1 MVHQSG
7 GEALSHELTL
17 LQADLIFLGG
27 LVENAITKSLN
38 SLTSR
43 NLDESQ
49 EVIKEDD
56 QIDKRRYDIE
66 DHCMKIV
73 REFAPVA
80 GDLRRVF
87 SSLLCSQELERMG
100 DYAEGIAKIS
110 LSIGKEPMLKPL
122 VDIPRMAEK
131 SSKMLSGSLDALV
144 NRDEQLAIQVCRDD
158 NEVDELY
165 NQVYREL
172 LTFMISDP
180 KTIERAT
187 YLLWVSHNIERIA
200 DRATNISERVLYLIT
215 GKIFDIHELVY

>member
-1 MVHQSG
+1 MPRTDFDRSLQQIQDELLMLGSMVEKSIDRSVL
-7 GEALSHELTL
+7 ALKNRDLSLSKTVIDDD
-17 LQADLIFLGG
+17 DLIDDL
-27 LVENAITKSLN
+27 
-38 SLTSR
+38 R
-43 NLDESQ
+43 NKIEEKCIS
-49 EVIKEDD
+49 VIAT
-56 QIDKRRYDIE
+56 QNP
-66 DHCMKIV
+66 M
-73 REFAPVA
+73 A
-80 GDLRRVF
+80 GDLRTVI
-87 SSLLCSQELERMG
+87 SVLYIAEELERMG

-131 SSKMLSGSLDALV
+131 SSKMLSRSLDALV

-215 GKIFDIHELVY
+215 GRIFDIHELVY

>member
-1 MVHQSG
+1 MPRTDFDRSLQQIQDELLMLGSMVEKSIDRSVI
-7 GEALSHELTL
+7 ALKNRDLPLSKTVIDDD
-17 LQADLIFLGG
+17 DLIDDL
-27 LVENAITKSLN
+27 
-38 SLTSR
+38 R
-43 NLDESQ
+43 NKIEEKCIS
-49 EVIKEDD
+49 VIAT
-56 QIDKRRYDIE
+56 QNP
-66 DHCMKIV
+66 M
-73 REFAPVA
+73 A
-80 GDLRRVF
+80 GDLRTVI
-87 SSLLCSQELERMG
+87 SVLYIAEELERMG

-131 SSKMLSGSLDALV
+131 SSKMLSRSLDALV

-215 GKIFDIHELVY
+215 GKIFDIHELIY

>member
-1 MVHQSG
+1 MPRTDFDRSLQQIQDELLVLGCMVEKSIDRSVM
-7 GEALSHELTL
+7 ALKNRDLPLSKPVIDDD
-17 LQADLIFLGG
+17 DLIDDL
-27 LVENAITKSLN
+27 
-38 SLTSR
+38 R
-43 NLDESQ
+43 NKIEEKCIS
-49 EVIKEDD
+49 VIAT
-56 QIDKRRYDIE
+56 QNP
-66 DHCMKIV
+66 M
-73 REFAPVA
+73 A
-80 GDLRRVF
+80 GDLRTVI
-87 SSLLCSQELERMG
+87 SVLYIAEELERMG

-165 NQVYREL
+165 NQVYRDL

>member
-1 MVHQSG
+1 MPRTDFDRSLQQIQDELLVLGSMVEKSIDRSVL
-7 GEALSHELTL
+7 ALKNRDLPLSKTVIDDD
-17 LQADLIFLGG
+17 DLIDDL
-27 LVENAITKSLN
+27 
-38 SLTSR
+38 R
-43 NLDESQ
+43 NKIEEKCIS
-49 EVIKEDD
+49 VIAT
-56 QIDKRRYDIE
+56 QNP
-66 DHCMKIV
+66 M
-73 REFAPVA
+73 A
-80 GDLRRVF
+80 GDLRTVI
-87 SSLLCSQELERMG
+87 SVLYIAEELERMG

-131 SSKMLSGSLDALV
+131 SSKMLSRSLDALV

-215 GKIFDIHELVY
+215 GKIFDIHEFVYGDA

>member
-1 MVHQSG
+1 MPRTDFDRSLQEIQDDLLVLGSMVEKSIDRSVISLKNRDLP
-7 GEALSHELTL
+7 LSKIVI
-17 LQADLIFLGG
+17 ADDDLI
-27 LVENAITKSLN
+27 
-38 SLTSR
+38 
-43 NLDESQ
+43 D
-49 EVIKEDD
+49 
-56 QIDKRRYDIE
+56 DKRNHIE
-66 DHCMKIV
+66 EKCISVIATQNPM
-73 REFAPVA
+73 A
-80 GDLRRVF
+80 GDLRTVI
-87 SSLLCSQELERMG
+87 SVLYIAEELERMG

-110 LSIGKEPMLKPL
+110 LSIGSEPMLKPL

-131 SSKMLSGSLDALV
+131 ASLMLSRSLDALV
-144 NRDEQLAIQVCRDD
+144 KRDEQLAIQVCRDD
-158 NEVDELY
+158 SEVDELY

>member
-1 MVHQSG
+1 MPRTDFDRSLQDIQDELLVLGSMVEKSIDRSVL
-7 GEALSHELTL
+7 ALKNRDLSLSKTVIDDD
-17 LQADLIFLGG
+17 DLIDDLRNKI
-27 LVENAITKSLN
+27 EEKSI
-38 SLTSR
+38 S
-43 NLDESQ
+43 
-49 EVIKEDD
+49 VIAT
-56 QIDKRRYDIE
+56 QNP
-66 DHCMKIV
+66 M
-73 REFAPVA
+73 A
-80 GDLRRVF
+80 GDLRTVI
-87 SSLLCSQELERMG
+87 SVLYIAEELERMG

-131 SSKMLSGSLDALV
+131 SSKMLSRSLDALV

-215 GKIFDIHELVY
+215 GKIFDIHELIY

>member
-1 MVHQSG
+1 MPRTDFDRSLQDIQEELLVLGSMVEKSIDRSVL
-7 GEALSHELTL
+7 ALKNRDLSLSKIVIDDD
-17 LQADLIFLGG
+17 DLIDD
-27 LVENAITKSLN
+27 I
-38 SLTSR
+38 R
-43 NLDESQ
+43 NQIEEKCIS
-49 EVIKEDD
+49 VIAT
-56 QIDKRRYDIE
+56 QNP
-66 DHCMKIV
+66 M
-73 REFAPVA
+73 A
-80 GDLRRVF
+80 GDLRTVI
-87 SSLLCSQELERMG
+87 SVLYIAEELERMG

-131 SSKMLSGSLDALV
+131 SSKMLSRSLDALV

-215 GKIFDIHELVY
+215 GKIFDIHELIY

>member
-1 MVHQSG
+1 MPRTDFDRSLQEIQDELLVLGSMVEKSIDRSVL
-7 GEALSHELTL
+7 ALKNRDLSLSKTVIDDD
-17 LQADLIFLGG
+17 DLIDDL
-27 LVENAITKSLN
+27 
-38 SLTSR
+38 R
-43 NLDESQ
+43 NKIEEKCIS
-49 EVIKEDD
+49 VIAT
-56 QIDKRRYDIE
+56 QNP
-66 DHCMKIV
+66 M
-73 REFAPVA
+73 A
-80 GDLRRVF
+80 GDLRTVI
-87 SSLLCSQELERMG
+87 SVLYIAEQLERMG

-131 SSKMLSGSLDALV
+131 SSKMLSRSLDALV

-158 NEVDELY
+158 NEVDALY

-215 GKIFDIHELVY
+215 GRIFDIHELVY

>member
-1 MVHQSG
+1 MPRTDFDRSLQQIQDELLVLGSMVEKSIDRSVI
-7 GEALSHELTL
+7 ALKNRDLPLSKTVIDDD
-17 LQADLIFLGG
+17 DLIDDL
-27 LVENAITKSLN
+27 
-38 SLTSR
+38 R
-43 NLDESQ
+43 NKIEEKCIS
-49 EVIKEDD
+49 VIAT
-56 QIDKRRYDIE
+56 QNP
-66 DHCMKIV
+66 M
-73 REFAPVA
+73 A
-80 GDLRRVF
+80 GDLRTVI
-87 SSLLCSQELERMG
+87 SVLYIAEELERMG

-131 SSKMLSGSLDALV
+131 SSKMLSRSLDALV

-215 GKIFDIHELVY
+215 GKIFDIHELIY

>member
-1 MVHQSG
+1 MPRTDFDRSLQEIQEELLVLGSMVEKSIDRSVS
-7 GEALSHELTL
+7 ALKNRDLSLSKIVIDDD
-17 LQADLIFLGG
+17 DLIDDM
-27 LVENAITKSLN
+27 
-38 SLTSR
+38 R
-43 NLDESQ
+43 NKIEEKCIS
-49 EVIKEDD
+49 VIAT
-56 QIDKRRYDIE
+56 QNP
-66 DHCMKIV
+66 M
-73 REFAPVA
+73 A
-80 GDLRRVF
+80 GDLRTVI
-87 SSLLCSQELERMG
+87 SVLYIAEELERMG

-131 SSKMLSGSLDALV
+131 SSKMLSRSLDALV

-158 NEVDELY
+158 SEVDELY

-215 GKIFDIHELVY
+215 GKIFDIHELIY

>member
-1 MVHQSG
+1 MPRTDFDRSLQQIQDELLVLGSMVEKSIDRSVL
-7 GEALSHELTL
+7 ALKNRDLSLSKTVIDDD
-17 LQADLIFLGG
+17 DLIDDL
-27 LVENAITKSLN
+27 
-38 SLTSR
+38 R
-43 NLDESQ
+43 NKIEEKCIS
-49 EVIKEDD
+49 VIAT
-56 QIDKRRYDIE
+56 QNP
-66 DHCMKIV
+66 M
-73 REFAPVA
+73 A
-80 GDLRRVF
+80 GDLRTVI
-87 SSLLCSQELERMG
+87 SVLYIAEELERMG

>member
-1 MVHQSG
+1 MPRTDFDRSLQDIQDELLVLGSMVEKSIDRSVL
-7 GEALSHELTL
+7 ALKNRDLSLSKTVIDDD
-17 LQADLIFLGG
+17 DLIDDLRNKI
-27 LVENAITKSLN
+27 EEKSI
-38 SLTSR
+38 S
-43 NLDESQ
+43 
-49 EVIKEDD
+49 VIAT
-56 QIDKRRYDIE
+56 QNP
-66 DHCMKIV
+66 M
-73 REFAPVA
+73 A
-80 GDLRRVF
+80 GDLRTVI
-87 SSLLCSQELERMG
+87 SVLYIAEELERMG

-131 SSKMLSGSLDALV
+131 SSKMLSRSLDALV

-215 GKIFDIHELVY
+215 GRIFDIHELVY

>member
-1 MVHQSG
+1 MPRTDFDRSLQEIQDELLVLGSMVEKSIDRSVL
-7 GEALSHELTL
+7 ALKNRDLSLSKTVIDDD
-17 LQADLIFLGG
+17 DLIDDLRNKIE
-27 LVENAITKSLN
+27 ENCIS
-38 SLTSR
+38 
-43 NLDESQ
+43 
-49 EVIKEDD
+49 VIAT
-56 QIDKRRYDIE
+56 QNP
-66 DHCMKIV
+66 M
-73 REFAPVA
+73 A
-80 GDLRRVF
+80 GDLRTVI
-87 SSLLCSQELERMG
+87 SVLYIAEELERMG

-131 SSKMLSGSLDALV
+131 SSKMLSRSLDALV

-215 GKIFDIHELVY
+215 GKIFDIHELIY

>member
-1 MVHQSG
+1 MPRTDFDRSLQEIQDDLLVLGSMVEKSIDRSV
-7 GEALSHELTL
+7 LSLKNRDL
-17 LQADLIFLGG
+17 PLSKIVIADDDLI
-27 LVENAITKSLN
+27 
-38 SLTSR
+38 
-43 NLDESQ
+43 D
-49 EVIKEDD
+49 
-56 QIDKRRYDIE
+56 DKRNHIE
-66 DHCMKIV
+66 EKCISVIATQNPM
-73 REFAPVA
+73 A
-80 GDLRRVF
+80 GDLRTVI
-87 SSLLCSQELERMG
+87 SVLYIAEELERMG

-110 LSIGKEPMLKPL
+110 LSIGSEPMLKPL

-131 SSKMLSGSLDALV
+131 ASLMLSRSLDALV
-144 NRDEQLAIQVCRDD
+144 KRDEQLAIQVCRDD
-158 NEVDELY
+158 SEVDELY

>member
-1 MVHQSG
+1 MPRTDFDRSLQQIQDELLVLGSMVEKSIDRSVL
-7 GEALSHELTL
+7 ALKNRDLPLSKTVIDDD
-17 LQADLIFLGG
+17 DLIDDL
-27 LVENAITKSLN
+27 
-38 SLTSR
+38 R
-43 NLDESQ
+43 NKIEEKCIS
-49 EVIKEDD
+49 VIAT
-56 QIDKRRYDIE
+56 QNP
-66 DHCMKIV
+66 M
-73 REFAPVA
+73 A
-80 GDLRRVF
+80 GDLRTVI
-87 SSLLCSQELERMG
+87 SVLYIAEELERMG

-131 SSKMLSGSLDALV
+131 SSKMLSRSLDALV

-215 GKIFDIHELVY
+215 GRIFDIHELVY

>member
-1 MVHQSG
+1 MPRTEFDRSLQEIEDELLVLGSMVEKSIDRSVL
-7 GEALSHELTL
+7 ALKNRDLSLSKIVIDDD
-17 LQADLIFLGG
+17 DLIDDL
-27 LVENAITKSLN
+27 
-38 SLTSR
+38 R
-43 NLDESQ
+43 NKIEEKCIS
-49 EVIKEDD
+49 VIAT
-56 QIDKRRYDIE
+56 QNP
-66 DHCMKIV
+66 M
-73 REFAPVA
+73 A
-80 GDLRRVF
+80 GDLRTVI
-87 SSLLCSQELERMG
+87 SVLYIAEELERMG

-131 SSKMLSGSLDALV
+131 SSKMLSNSLDALV
-144 NRDEQLAIQVCRDD
+144 NRDEPLAIQVCRDD
-158 NEVDELY
+158 SEVDELY

>member
-1 MVHQSG
+1 MPRTDFDRSLQEIQDELLVLGSMVEKSIDRSVL
-7 GEALSHELTL
+7 ALKNRDLSLSKTVIDDD
-17 LQADLIFLGG
+17 DLIDDL
-27 LVENAITKSLN
+27 
-38 SLTSR
+38 R
-43 NLDESQ
+43 NKIEEKCIS
-49 EVIKEDD
+49 VIAT
-56 QIDKRRYDIE
+56 QNP
-66 DHCMKIV
+66 M
-73 REFAPVA
+73 A
-80 GDLRRVF
+80 GDLRTVI
-87 SSLLCSQELERMG
+87 SVLYIAEELERMG
-100 DYAEGIAKIS
+100 DYAVGIAKIS

-131 SSKMLSGSLDALV
+131 SSKMLSRSLDALV

-215 GKIFDIHELVY
+215 GRIFDIHELVY

>member
-1 MVHQSG
+1 MPRTDFDRSLQQIQDELLVLGSMVEKSIDRSVM
-7 GEALSHELTL
+7 ALKNRDLPLSKTVIDDD
-17 LQADLIFLGG
+17 DLIDDL
-27 LVENAITKSLN
+27 
-38 SLTSR
+38 R
-43 NLDESQ
+43 NKIEEKCIS
-49 EVIKEDD
+49 VIAT
-56 QIDKRRYDIE
+56 QNP
-66 DHCMKIV
+66 M
-73 REFAPVA
+73 A
-80 GDLRRVF
+80 GDLRTVI
-87 SSLLCSQELERMG
+87 SVLYIAEELERMG

-131 SSKMLSGSLDALV
+131 SSKMLSRSLDALV
-144 NRDEQLAIQVCRDD
+144 NRDEQLAVQVCRDD

-180 KTIERAT
+180 KTRERAT

-215 GKIFDIHELVY
+215 GKIFDIHELIY

>member
-1 MVHQSG
+1 MPRTDFDRSLQEIQDELLVLGSMVEKSIDRSVL
-7 GEALSHELTL
+7 ALKNRDLSLSKTVIDDD
-17 LQADLIFLGG
+17 DLIDDLRNKI
-27 LVENAITKSLN
+27 EEKSI
-38 SLTSR
+38 S
-43 NLDESQ
+43 
-49 EVIKEDD
+49 VIAT
-56 QIDKRRYDIE
+56 QNP
-66 DHCMKIV
+66 M
-73 REFAPVA
+73 A
-80 GDLRRVF
+80 GDLRTVI
-87 SSLLCSQELERMG
+87 SVLYIAEELERMG

-131 SSKMLSGSLDALV
+131 SSKMLSRSLDALV

-215 GKIFDIHELVY
+215 GRIFDIHELVY

>member
-1 MVHQSG
+1 MPRTDFDRSLQQIQDELLVLGSMVEKSIDRSVL
-7 GEALSHELTL
+7 ALKNRDLPLSKTVIDDD
-17 LQADLIFLGG
+17 DLIDDLRNKIE
-27 LVENAITKSLN
+27 ENCIS
-38 SLTSR
+38 
-43 NLDESQ
+43 
-49 EVIKEDD
+49 VIAT
-56 QIDKRRYDIE
+56 QNP
-66 DHCMKIV
+66 M
-73 REFAPVA
+73 A
-80 GDLRRVF
+80 GDLRTVI
-87 SSLLCSQELERMG
+87 SVLYIAEELERMG

-215 GKIFDIHELVY
+215 GKIFDIHELIY

>member
-1 MVHQSG
+1 MPRTDFDRSLQEIQDDLLVLGSMVEKSIDRSV
-7 GEALSHELTL
+7 LSLKNRDLPLSKIVIADE
-17 LQADLIFLGG
+17 DLI
-27 LVENAITKSLN
+27 
-38 SLTSR
+38 
-43 NLDESQ
+43 D
-49 EVIKEDD
+49 
-56 QIDKRRYDIE
+56 DKRNHIE
-66 DHCMKIV
+66 EKCISVIATQNPM
-73 REFAPVA
+73 A
-80 GDLRRVF
+80 GDLRTVI
-87 SSLLCSQELERMG
+87 SVLYIAEELERMG

-110 LSIGKEPMLKPL
+110 LSIGSEPMLKPL

-131 SSKMLSGSLDALV
+131 ASLMLSRSLDALV
-144 NRDEQLAIQVCRDD
+144 KRDEQLAIQVCRDD
-158 NEVDELY
+158 SEVDELY

>member
-1 MVHQSG
+1 MPRTDFDRSLQQIQDELLVLGSMVEKSIDRSVM
-7 GEALSHELTL
+7 ALKNRDLPLSKTVIDDD
-17 LQADLIFLGG
+17 DLIDDL
-27 LVENAITKSLN
+27 
-38 SLTSR
+38 R
-43 NLDESQ
+43 NKIEEKCIS
-49 EVIKEDD
+49 VIAT
-56 QIDKRRYDIE
+56 QNP
-66 DHCMKIV
+66 M
-73 REFAPVA
+73 A
-80 GDLRRVF
+80 GDLRTVI
-87 SSLLCSQELERMG
+87 SVLYIAEELERMG

-131 SSKMLSGSLDALV
+131 SSKMLSRSLDALV
-144 NRDEQLAIQVCRDD
+144 NRDEQLAVQVCRDD

-215 GKIFDIHELVY
+215 GKIFDIHELIY

>member
-1 MVHQSG
+1 MPRTDFDRSLQEIQDELLVLGSMVEKSIDRSVL
-7 GEALSHELTL
+7 ALKNRDLSLSKTVIDDD
-17 LQADLIFLGG
+17 DLIDDL
-27 LVENAITKSLN
+27 
-38 SLTSR
+38 R
-43 NLDESQ
+43 NKIEEKCIS
-49 EVIKEDD
+49 VIAT
-56 QIDKRRYDIE
+56 QNP
-66 DHCMKIV
+66 M
-73 REFAPVA
+73 A
-80 GDLRRVF
+80 GDLRTVI
-87 SSLLCSQELERMG
+87 SVLYIAEELERMG

-131 SSKMLSGSLDALV
+131 SSKMLSRSLDALV

-158 NEVDELY
+158 NEVDALY

-200 DRATNISERVLYLIT
+200 DRATNISERVLHLIT
-215 GKIFDIHELVY
+215 GRIFDIHELVY

>member
-1 MVHQSG
+1 MPRTDFDRSLQDIQDELLVLGSMVEKSIDRSVL
-7 GEALSHELTL
+7 ALKNRDLSLSKTVIDDD
-17 LQADLIFLGG
+17 DLIDDLRNKI
-27 LVENAITKSLN
+27 EEKSI
-38 SLTSR
+38 S
-43 NLDESQ
+43 
-49 EVIKEDD
+49 VIAT
-56 QIDKRRYDIE
+56 QNP
-66 DHCMKIV
+66 M
-73 REFAPVA
+73 A
-80 GDLRRVF
+80 GDLRTVI
-87 SSLLCSQELERMG
+87 SVLYIAEELERMG

-131 SSKMLSGSLDALV
+131 SSKMLSRSLDALV

-215 GKIFDIHELVY
+215 GKIFDIHEFVYGDA

>member
-1 MVHQSG
+1 MPRTDFDRSLQQIQDELLVLGSMVEKSIDRSVL
-7 GEALSHELTL
+7 ALKNRDLPLSKTVIDDD
-17 LQADLIFLGG
+17 DLIDDL
-27 LVENAITKSLN
+27 
-38 SLTSR
+38 R
-43 NLDESQ
+43 NKIEEKCIS
-49 EVIKEDD
+49 VIAT
-56 QIDKRRYDIE
+56 QNP
-66 DHCMKIV
+66 M
-73 REFAPVA
+73 A
-80 GDLRRVF
+80 GDLRTVI
-87 SSLLCSQELERMG
+87 SVLYIAEELERMG

-131 SSKMLSGSLDALV
+131 SSKMLSRSLDALV

>member
-1 MVHQSG
+1 MPRTDFDRSLQEIQDELLVLGSMVEKSIDRSVL
-7 GEALSHELTL
+7 ALKNRDLSLSKIVIDDD
-17 LQADLIFLGG
+17 DLIDDL
-27 LVENAITKSLN
+27 
-38 SLTSR
+38 R
-43 NLDESQ
+43 NKIEEKCIS
-49 EVIKEDD
+49 VIAT
-56 QIDKRRYDIE
+56 QNP
-66 DHCMKIV
+66 M
-73 REFAPVA
+73 A
-80 GDLRRVF
+80 GDLRTVI
-87 SSLLCSQELERMG
+87 SVLYIAEELERMG

-131 SSKMLSGSLDALV
+131 SSKMLSRSLDALV

-158 NEVDELY
+158 NEVDALY

-215 GKIFDIHELVY
+215 GRIFDIHELVY

>member
-1 MVHQSG
+1 MPRTDFDRSLQEIQDELLVLGSMVEKSIDRSVL
-7 GEALSHELTL
+7 ALKNRDLSLSKTVIDDD
-17 LQADLIFLGG
+17 DLIDDL
-27 LVENAITKSLN
+27 
-38 SLTSR
+38 R
-43 NLDESQ
+43 NKIEEKCIS
-49 EVIKEDD
+49 VIAT
-56 QIDKRRYDIE
+56 QNP
-66 DHCMKIV
+66 M
-73 REFAPVA
+73 A
-80 GDLRRVF
+80 GDLRTVI
-87 SSLLCSQELERMG
+87 SVLYIAEELERMG

-131 SSKMLSGSLDALV
+131 SSKMLSRSLDALV

-158 NEVDELY
+158 NEVDALY

-215 GKIFDIHELVY
+215 GRIFDIHELVY

>member
-1 MVHQSG
+1 MID
-7 GEALSHELTL
+7 
-17 LQADLIFLGG
+17 DL
-27 LVENAITKSLN
+27 
-38 SLTSR
+38 R
-43 NLDESQ
+43 NKIEEKCIS
-49 EVIKEDD
+49 VIAT
-56 QIDKRRYDIE
+56 QNP
-66 DHCMKIV
+66 M
-73 REFAPVA
+73 A
-80 GDLRRVF
+80 GDLRTVI
-87 SSLLCSQELERMG
+87 SVLYIAEELERMG

-131 SSKMLSGSLDALV
+131 SSKMLSRSLDALV

-158 NEVDELY
+158 NEVDALY

-215 GKIFDIHELVY
+215 GRIFDIHELVY

>member
-1 MVHQSG
+1 MPRTDFDRSLQQIQDELLMLGSMVEKSIDRSVM
-7 GEALSHELTL
+7 ALKSRDLPLSKTIIDDD
-17 LQADLIFLGG
+17 DLIDDLRNKIE
-27 LVENAITKSLN
+27 ENCIS
-38 SLTSR
+38 
-43 NLDESQ
+43 
-49 EVIKEDD
+49 VIAT
-56 QIDKRRYDIE
+56 QNP
-66 DHCMKIV
+66 M
-73 REFAPVA
+73 A
-80 GDLRRVF
+80 GDLRTVI
-87 SSLLCSQELERMG
+87 SVLYIAEELERMG

-131 SSKMLSGSLDALV
+131 SSKMLSRSLDALV

-215 GKIFDIHELVY
+215 GKIFDIHELIY

>member
-1 MVHQSG
+1 MPRTDFDRSLQDIQDELLVLGSMVEKSIDRSVL
-7 GEALSHELTL
+7 ALKNRDLSLSKTVIDDD
-17 LQADLIFLGG
+17 DLIDDL
-27 LVENAITKSLN
+27 
-38 SLTSR
+38 R
-43 NLDESQ
+43 NKIEEKCIS
-49 EVIKEDD
+49 VIAT
-56 QIDKRRYDIE
+56 QNP
-66 DHCMKIV
+66 M
-73 REFAPVA
+73 A
-80 GDLRRVF
+80 GDLRTVI
-87 SSLLCSQELERMG
+87 SVLYIAEELERMG

-131 SSKMLSGSLDALV
+131 SSKMLSRSLDALV

-215 GKIFDIHELVY
+215 GRIFDIHELVY

>member
-1 MVHQSG
+1 MPRTDFDRSLQQIQDELLVLGSMVEKSIDRSVL
-7 GEALSHELTL
+7 ALKNRDLPLSKTVIDDD
-17 LQADLIFLGG
+17 DLIDDL
-27 LVENAITKSLN
+27 
-38 SLTSR
+38 R
-43 NLDESQ
+43 NKIEEKCIS
-49 EVIKEDD
+49 VIAT
-56 QIDKRRYDIE
+56 QNP
-66 DHCMKIV
+66 M
-73 REFAPVA
+73 A
-80 GDLRRVF
+80 GDLRTVI
-87 SSLLCSQELERMG
+87 SVLYIAEELERMG

>member
-1 MVHQSG
+1 MPRTDFDRSLQEIQDELLVLGSMVEKSIDRSVL
-7 GEALSHELTL
+7 ALKNRDLSLSKTVIDDD
-17 LQADLIFLGG
+17 DLIDDL
-27 LVENAITKSLN
+27 
-38 SLTSR
+38 R
-43 NLDESQ
+43 NKIEEKCIS
-49 EVIKEDD
+49 VIAT
-56 QIDKRRYDIE
+56 QNP
-66 DHCMKIV
+66 M
-73 REFAPVA
+73 A
-80 GDLRRVF
+80 GDLRTVI
-87 SSLLCSQELERMG
+87 SVLYIAEELERMG

-131 SSKMLSGSLDALV
+131 SSKMLSRSLDALV

-158 NEVDELY
+158 NEVDALY

-200 DRATNISERVLYLIT
+200 DRATNISERVLYLLT
-215 GKIFDIHELVY
+215 GRIFDIHELVY

>member
-1 MVHQSG
+1 MVEKSIDRSVL
-7 GEALSHELTL
+7 ALKNRDLSLSKTVIDDD
-17 LQADLIFLGG
+17 DLIDDL
-27 LVENAITKSLN
+27 
-38 SLTSR
+38 R
-43 NLDESQ
+43 NKIEEKCIS
-49 EVIKEDD
+49 VIAT
-56 QIDKRRYDIE
+56 QNP
-66 DHCMKIV
+66 M
-73 REFAPVA
+73 A
-80 GDLRRVF
+80 GDLRTVI
-87 SSLLCSQELERMG
+87 SVLYIAEELERMG

-131 SSKMLSGSLDALV
+131 SSKMLSRSLDALV

-158 NEVDELY
+158 NEVDALY

-215 GKIFDIHELVY
+215 GRIFDIHELVY